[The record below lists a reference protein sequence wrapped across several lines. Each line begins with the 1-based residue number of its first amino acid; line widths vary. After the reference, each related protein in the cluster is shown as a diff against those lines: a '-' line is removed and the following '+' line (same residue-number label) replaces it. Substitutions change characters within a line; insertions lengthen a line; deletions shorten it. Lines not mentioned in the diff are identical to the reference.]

1 MDVSLP
7 INSVIPSLDGPVLAA
22 LAGTSRPYGITAV
35 GRLTGGAGSPAGIR
49 KVLLR
54 LVDAGIVLD
63 VPGGY
68 VLNREHIA
76 APSIEQLAG
85 LQGELVGRLR
95 AALDDW
101 EGEVKLAGMFGSA
114 ARRDGD
120 EHSDIDL
127 LVVADSRGLDDLA
140 DDLADSVRRWTGND
154 AQIVTK
160 TSPELRELVRAREPL
175 VSELDRDLIV
185 LVGDRRLLRAAA

>member
-22 LAGTSRPYGITAV
+22 LAGTSRPHGITAV

-127 LVVADSRGLDDLA
+127 LVVADSQGLDDLA